1 MSSPNE
7 PPSKR
12 TVMICEDEED
22 ILDLYSS
29 FLQRKFNVI
38 TALSG
43 EACLSVYREERDR
56 GRKVD
61 IFLLDYRL
69 GDMLGDQ
76 VAYKIKEMDD
86 TKTILITAYEIDDIV
101 LVDLRERECI
111 IAEMEKPVSL
121 PDLEKKIQQLLI

>member
-1 MSSPNE
+1 VSSPNE

-43 EACLSVYREERDR
+43 EACLSLYIEERDR

-61 IFLLDYRL
+61 ILLLDYRL

-76 VAYKIKEMDD
+76 VACKIKQMDD
-86 TKTILITAYEIDDIV
+86 TKTI
-101 LVDLRERECI
+101 
-111 IAEMEKPVSL
+111 
-121 PDLEKKIQQLLI
+121 

>member
-1 MSSPNE
+1 
-7 PPSKR
+7 
-12 TVMICEDEED
+12 MICEDKED

-61 IFLLDYRL
+61 ILLLDYRL

-76 VAYKIKEMDD
+76 VACKIKEMDD
-86 TKTILITAYEIDDIV
+86 TKTILITAYEIDDTV

-111 IAEMEKPVSL
+111 IAEMKKPVSL
-121 PDLEKKIQQLLI
+121 PDLEKKIQQLLT